1 MSTRVRAVK
10 DGRFS
15 SVGVVHVS
23 LVAALVMLVS
33 SWVFVL
39 GWERQQSFSF
49 FSTEA
54 AGRAWGFIQDLAGV
68 GRVSQ
73 PAYADLSEWSRT
85 ARLAYDTLAMSVLAI
100 MIAALGALATF
111 MLGARN
117 VMRGGGLPAVATF
130 GLVRASWAF
139 TRAVPEFVWALLA
152 VFIFSPGI
160 VPGAIALAIHNYGVL
175 GKLAAEVVEGMDMRP
190 VEALRSSG
198 AGRNK
203 ALLYG
208 VLPQVLPR
216 FMTYLLYRWEVVMRT
231 TIVVG
236 FVAAGGLGM
245 EFRLA
250 MSSFHYTTVTL
261 LLMWYLALV
270 LGVDAASAGLRR
282 LAR

>member
-1 MSTRVRAVK
+1 MATKIQAVRG
-10 DGRFS
+10 GRLAS
-15 SVGVVHVS
+15 LGVVHLS
-23 LVAALVMLVS
+23 LIASLVMLVL
-33 SWVFVL
+33 SWAFVL

-54 AGRAWGFIQDLAGV
+54 AGRAWGFVEDLAGV
-68 GRVSQ
+68 GRATQ

-100 MIAALGALATF
+100 MIAALGALVTF

-117 VMRGGGLPAVATF
+117 VMRGGSLLPLAIFA
-130 GLVRASWAF
+130 LVRWSWAF
-139 TRAVPEFVWALLA
+139 TRAVPELVWALLA

-175 GKLAAEVVEGMDMRP
+175 SKLAAEVVEGMDMRP
-190 VEALRSSG
+190 IDALRSSG

-203 ALLYG
+203 TLLYG

-250 MSSFHYTTVTL
+250 MSSFHYTTVSL
-261 LLMWYLALV
+261 LLMWYLLLV
-270 LGVDAASAGLRR
+270 LGVDAASAGLRK